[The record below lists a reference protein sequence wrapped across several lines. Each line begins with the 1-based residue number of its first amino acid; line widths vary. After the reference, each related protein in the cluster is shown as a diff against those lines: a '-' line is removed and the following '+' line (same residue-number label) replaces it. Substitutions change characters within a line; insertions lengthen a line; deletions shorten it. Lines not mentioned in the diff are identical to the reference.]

1 MKWLPEFVQHGSDS
15 VTGGR
20 KYGVR
25 NGLSHDSRYSG
36 VLHFSAVA
44 MKSALQMW
52 APNCRAATTIAPNPA
67 RDGTSLMLIAAVTV
81 ALAEYT
87 S

>member
-1 MKWLPEFVQHGSDS
+1 M
-15 VTGGR
+15 
-20 KYGVR
+20 R

-36 VLHFSAVA
+36 VLGFAAVA

-52 APNCRAATTIAPNPA
+52 TPNCRTAATADPNPV
-67 RDGTSLMLIAAVTV
+67 RDGTSVMLIAAITV
-81 ALAEYT
+81 AFAEYT